1 MTMMSR
7 RVWQRVLTRDE
18 GRCYHCGTTET
29 LIPQHR
35 LNRGMGGSKAL
46 EIPANVITLCS
57 AFNGEIESNSEAA
70 GMAIGWGWKITG
82 QPVINEQAIE
92 VIMKTP
98 VYDRTSELWFR
109 LDNHYG
115 RRMDSYPGPVI

>member
-1 MTMMSR
+1 MRQSDYR
-7 RVWQRVLTRDE
+7 RMLERDE

-29 LIPQHR
+29 LVPQHR

-46 EIPANVITLCS
+46 KIPANVITLCS
-57 AFNGEIESNSEAA
+57 AFNGEMESSAEAA
-70 GMAIGWGWKITG
+70 AMAIAWGWKITG
-82 QPVINEQAIE
+82 QPVINESAIE

-98 VYDRTSELWFR
+98 VYDRVTEHWFR

-115 RRMDSYPGPVI
+115 RTMDSYPGPVW

>member
-1 MTMMSR
+1 MR
-7 RVWQRVLTRDE
+7 QADWRRVLTRDE

-29 LIPQHR
+29 LVPNHR

-46 EIPANVITLCS
+46 EIPANVVTLCS
-57 AFNGEIESNSEAA
+57 AFNGEIESNAEAA
-70 GMAIGWGWKITG
+70 NMAIAWGWKITG

-98 VYDRTSELWFR
+98 VFDRVSGHWFR

-115 RRMDSYPGPVI
+115 RTMDAQPGPVL